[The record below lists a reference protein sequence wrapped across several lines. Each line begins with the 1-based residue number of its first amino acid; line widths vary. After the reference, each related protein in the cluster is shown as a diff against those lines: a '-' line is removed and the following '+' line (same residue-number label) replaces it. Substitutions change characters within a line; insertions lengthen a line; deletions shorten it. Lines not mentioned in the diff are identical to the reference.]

1 MVKYKDYY
9 QILEVPRSATEKEIK
24 TSYRKLA
31 RQFHPDANKGNK
43 ASEEKFKEIAEAYE
57 VLKDP
62 EKRKRYDQLGSN
74 WKQGEQFRPPPDFS
88 NFNFDFG
95 DLAGKGS
102 PFSDFFEAIFGQ
114 AFGAEG
120 GPRPQGAGPRAQ
132 QRAGGPGMG
141 RGPGVPGGV
150 GRNPLDQEAEIEL
163 TLEEVAKGTV
173 RTLQISGPQVK
184 TKTIEVKIPAGVRA
198 GSKIRVPGE
207 GAKSPMN
214 NASGDLYLKVKL
226 KPHESFTM
234 EGDNLV
240 CTVDITPA
248 QAVVGTE
255 TSVPTLEG
263 PVKIRIPAGT
273 QNGRMLRLRGRG
285 LPKLKSTDKGD
296 ILVRTKVMIPTE
308 LTDRERELYSELARI
323 ESEAVNKK
331 NRS

>member
-1 MVKYKDYY
+1 LVKYKDYY
-9 QILEVPRSATEKEIK
+9 QILNVPRSATEKEIK

-74 WKQGEQFRPPPDFS
+74 WKSGEQFRPPPDYS
-88 NFNFDFG
+88 GFNFDFG
-95 DLAGKGS
+95 DLSGLGKGS

-114 AFGAEG
+114 SFGTEG
-120 GPRPQGAGPRAQ
+120 GPRPQP
-132 QRAGGPGMG
+132 GGPG
-141 RGPGVPGGV
+141 RPQQRPGGPQA
-150 GRNPLDQEAEIEL
+150 GRSPLDQEAEIEL
-163 TLEEVAKGTV
+163 TLEEVAKGTT

-184 TKTIEVKIPAGVRA
+184 TKTIEVKIPPGVRQ

-207 GAKSPMN
+207 GAQSPVGQGK
-214 NASGDLYLKVKL
+214 GDLYLKVKV
-226 KPHESFTM
+226 KAHEEFTM

-240 CTVDITPA
+240 CNINITPA

-255 TSVPTLEG
+255 ASVPTLDG

-273 QNGRMLRLRGRG
+273 QNGRLLRLRGRG
-285 LPKLKSTDKGD
+285 LPKLKESVRGD
-296 ILVRTKVMIPTE
+296 ILVRTKIMIPTE
-308 LTDRERELYSELARI
+308 LTDRERELYTELAKL
-323 ESEAVNKK
+323 EKDSGNHKK
-331 NRS
+331 

>member
-9 QILEVPRSATEKEIK
+9 QILNVPRSATEKEIK

-31 RQFHPDANKGNK
+31 RQYHPDTNKGDK

-74 WKQGEQFRPPPDFS
+74 WKSGDQFRPPPDYS
-88 NFNFDFG
+88 GFNFDFG
-95 DLAGKGS
+95 DLSGFGKGS
-102 PFSDFFEAIFGQ
+102 AFSDFFEAIFGQ
-114 AFGAEG
+114 SFSQEG
-120 GPRPQGAGPRAQ
+120 GPRTQQGARQ
-132 QRAGGPGMG
+132 QHRPGAPGGG
-141 RGPGVPGGV
+141 RG
-150 GRNPLDQEAEIEL
+150 PLDQEAEIEL

-184 TKTIEVKIPAGVRA
+184 TKTIEVKIPAGVRH

-207 GAKSPMN
+207 GAKSP
-214 NASGDLYLKVKL
+214 ASNSAGDLYLRVKI
-226 KPHESFTM
+226 KAHPDFTM

-240 CTVDITPA
+240 CNVTISPA

-255 TSVPTLEG
+255 ASVPTLDG

-285 LPKLKSTDKGD
+285 LPKLKAADRGD
-296 ILVRTKVMIPTE
+296 ILVRTKIMIPTE
-308 LTDRERELYSELARI
+308 LSDREKALYEELAKI
-323 ESEAVNKK
+323 EKDGNHKK
-331 NRS
+331 

>member
-1 MVKYKDYY
+1 LVKYKDYY
-9 QILEVPRSATEKEIK
+9 QILNVPRSATEKEIK

-31 RQFHPDANKGNK
+31 RQFHTDTNKGDK

-74 WKQGEQFRPPPDFS
+74 WKSGDQFKPPPDFS
-88 NFNFDFG
+88 GFNFDFG
-95 DLAGKGS
+95 DLSGFGKGS
-102 PFSDFFEAIFGQ
+102 AFSDFFEAIFGQ
-114 AFGAEG
+114 SFSQEG
-120 GPRPQGAGPRAQ
+120 GPRAGTAGGRQQ
-132 QRAGGPGMG
+132 QRPGGPGAG
-141 RGPGVPGGV
+141 RS
-150 GRNPLDQEAEIEL
+150 PLDQEAEIEL

-184 TKTIEVKIPAGVRA
+184 TKTIEVKIPAGVRQ

-207 GAKSPMN
+207 GAKSPVN
-214 NASGDLYLKVKL
+214 NASGDLYLRVKI
-226 KPHESFTM
+226 KAHPEFSM

-240 CTVDITPA
+240 CNVTISPA

-255 TSVPTLEG
+255 ASVPTLDG

-285 LPKLKSTDKGD
+285 LPKLKAADRGD
-296 ILVRTKVMIPTE
+296 ILVRTKIMIPTE
-308 LTDRERELYSELARI
+308 LTDREKALYEELAKI
-323 ESEAVNKK
+323 EKDGNHK
-331 NRS
+331 